1 LNNIEEAKYFSRKVL
16 KEVLPLTPSNNININ
31 GHNTIW
37 NIISK
42 FIHKM
47 FKNDDLVES
56 SNVT

>member
-1 LNNIEEAKYFSRKVL
+1 VL

-31 GHNTIW
+31 GQNTIM

-42 FIHKM
+42 LIHKM
-47 FKNDDLVES
+47 FKNDDLEES